1 MGGIAL
7 EKADKKRANL
17 TMTGLYVNLLDRM
30 VEDGMFLDYGEI
42 FRESLRRTFR
52 VYGLKPFYIA
62 GEIEVEVE
70 EIPEDVES
78 S

>member
-7 EKADKKRANL
+7 EKSDKKRANL
-17 TMTGLYVNLLDRM
+17 TITGLYVNLLDRM
-30 VEDGMFLDYGEI
+30 VEDGMFLDYGEV

-52 VYGLKPFYIA
+52 AYGLKPFYVA